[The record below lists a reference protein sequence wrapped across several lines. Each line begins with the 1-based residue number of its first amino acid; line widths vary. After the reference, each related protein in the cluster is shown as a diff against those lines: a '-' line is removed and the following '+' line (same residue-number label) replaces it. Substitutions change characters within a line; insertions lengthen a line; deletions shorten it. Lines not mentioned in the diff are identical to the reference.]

1 MEKDFVCIKI
11 RDLQCEYI
19 CHQVKTMID
28 AHVNSG
34 KILDDSFIHI
44 SIKNINHT
52 IETKEQEIKRLG
64 EQ

>member
-44 SIKNINHT
+44 SIRNIKNIRS
-52 IETKEQEIKRLG
+52 IRKRRIIRC
-64 EQ
+64 